1 MKKSKRYVRIC
12 AALLCAVLCLSVNV
26 APAMAAKVTQA
37 DIDALKGNAASL
49 DKKQKE
55 IQSKLNSLKNDKAA
69 AVQKKT
75 LLDDQIANTNAKIS
89 NTEAQIS
96 DYNALISQ
104 AETELADA
112 QQREE
117 AQYELFCKRVREME
131 ERGTISYWSVLFK
144 ANSFS
149 DLLGSL
155 DFINEVMDYDR
166 RVIQD
171 LQTLQAE
178 IAEKKAGLE
187 ANKAALEAAKAELET
202 QKKQL
207 SAQRDEANKLVKE
220 IDDNAAEY
228 QATLKETVDPALLQ
242 QALDAARPLAE
253 YYFCHV
259 VWEKREARLEPN
271 TAPCRVRQGSTQP
284 KIPEETNDYLFSLGY
299 EGNTVYLDWFHF
311 LADGRGGSPFF
322 TLLLKLYCN
331 LRSNAGFVCEALASD
346 PPYDVE
352 QLLARYPESQVANNM
367 QKDVLQ
373 IHEGTPHFQRL
384 RLDRQSLVDLAQK
397 EGVKPFSALMGLTC
411 QAAQRYLEK
420 NDLVYSYA
428 ADTRAALGVPHAL
441 YNCIASFQLPL
452 RLEPQARLQS
462 FAKQLDQEIRE
473 SLTPERRLF
482 RMAEQMGWVYQV
494 FRQKAALKIKKRVFQ
509 MGEYISGFPADFWV
523 SYIGS
528 PLLPHSP
535 ELEAYLTDF
544 QTWVL
549 PDGASLAMEV
559 TSLHGVLTCCIEN
572 KVDKPGYL
580 EALRNVMEQ
589 EGIRVL
595 EAVHIS

>member
-37 DIDALKGNAASL
+37 DIDALKGNATSL

-104 AETELADA
+104 AEIELADA

-187 ANKAALEAAKAELET
+187 ANKAALEAAKEL
-202 QKKQL
+202 QL
-207 SAQRDEANKLVKE
+207 
-220 IDDNAAEY
+220 
-228 QATLKETVDPALLQ
+228 AT
-242 QALDAARPLAE
+242 
-253 YYFCHV
+253 
-259 VWEKREARLEPN
+259 
-271 TAPCRVRQGSTQP
+271 
-284 KIPEETNDYLFSLGY
+284 I
-299 EGNTVYLDWFHF
+299 
-311 LADGRGGSPFF
+311 
-322 TLLLKLYCN
+322 
-331 LRSNAGFVCEALASD
+331 
-346 PPYDVE
+346 
-352 QLLARYPESQVANNM
+352 
-367 QKDVLQ
+367 
-373 IHEGTPHFQRL
+373 
-384 RLDRQSLVDLAQK
+384 
-397 EGVKPFSALMGLTC
+397 LTSG
-411 QAAQRYLEK
+411 QAA
-420 NDLVYSYA
+420 SA
-428 ADTRAALGVPHAL
+428 
-441 YNCIASFQLPL
+441 
-452 RLEPQARLQS
+452 PQ
-462 FAKQLDQEIRE
+462 
-473 SLTPERRLF
+473 
-482 RMAEQMGWVYQV
+482 
-494 FRQKAALKIKKRVFQ
+494 
-509 MGEYISGFPADFWV
+509 
-523 SYIGS
+523 
-528 PLLPHSP
+528 
-535 ELEAYLTDF
+535 
-544 QTWVL
+544 
-549 PDGASLAMEV
+549 GASLLHQLVQAAGNDIEILVGAGVGPANLPDLAAQTGARAFHLSGKKVLDSRMIFRREGVPMGLPGFSEFDIWQTDEATIREV
-559 TSLHGVLTCCIEN
+559 RTILDTI
-572 KVDKPGYL
+572 
-580 EALRNVMEQ
+580 A
-589 EGIRVL
+589 
-595 EAVHIS
+595 

>member
-187 ANKAALEAAKAELET
+187 ADGKYGDKTHAALMDAVA
-202 QKKQL
+202 
-207 SAQRDEANKLVKE
+207 
-220 IDDNAAEY
+220 DDDGQPDAPE
-228 QATLKETVDPALLQ
+228 QPA
-242 QALDAARPLAE
+242 
-253 YYFCHV
+253 
-259 VWEKREARLEPN
+259 
-271 TAPCRVRQGSTQP
+271 
-284 KIPEETNDYLFSLGY
+284 PEELAPVGTTVVIVSEGGKVNVRMGNGTQYSRISAVAPGTTFDY
-299 EGNTVYLDWFHF
+299 V
-311 LADGRGGSPFF
+311 
-322 TLLLKLYCN
+322 
-331 LRSNAGFVCEALASD
+331 AS
-346 PPYDVE
+346 
-352 QLLARYPESQVANNM
+352 AAN
-367 QKDVLQ
+367 
-373 IHEGTPHFQRL
+373 GW
-384 RLDRQSLVDLAQK
+384 
-397 EGVKPFSALMGLTC
+397 
-411 QAAQRYLEK
+411 
-420 NDLVYSYA
+420 
-428 ADTRAALGVPHAL
+428 HAVV
-441 YNCIASFQLPL
+441 IG
-452 RLEPQARLQS
+452 
-462 FAKQLDQEIRE
+462 AKV
-473 SLTPERRLF
+473 
-482 RMAEQMGWVYQV
+482 GWV
-494 FRQKAALKIKKRVFQ
+494 
-509 MGEYISGFPADFWV
+509 SGNYSKV
-523 SYIGS
+523 IG
-528 PLLPHSP
+528 
-535 ELEAYLTDF
+535 
-544 QTWVL
+544 
-549 PDGASLAMEV
+549 
-559 TSLHGVLTCCIEN
+559 
-572 KVDKPGYL
+572 
-580 EALRNVMEQ
+580 
-589 EGIRVL
+589 
-595 EAVHIS
+595 

>member
-1 MKKSKRYVRIC
+1 MKKNKRYVRIC

-187 ANKAALEAAKAELET
+187 ANKAALEAAKAEL
-202 QKKQL
+202 
-207 SAQRDEANKLVKE
+207 
-220 IDDNAAEY
+220 
-228 QATLKETVDPALLQ
+228 
-242 QALDAARPLAE
+242 
-253 YYFCHV
+253 
-259 VWEKREARLEPN
+259 
-271 TAPCRVRQGSTQP
+271 
-284 KIPEETNDYLFSLGY
+284 
-299 EGNTVYLDWFHF
+299 
-311 LADGRGGSPFF
+311 
-322 TLLLKLYCN
+322 
-331 LRSNAGFVCEALASD
+331 
-346 PPYDVE
+346 
-352 QLLARYPESQVANNM
+352 
-367 QKDVLQ
+367 
-373 IHEGTPHFQRL
+373 
-384 RLDRQSLVDLAQK
+384 
-397 EGVKPFSALMGLTC
+397 
-411 QAAQRYLEK
+411 
-420 NDLVYSYA
+420 
-428 ADTRAALGVPHAL
+428 
-441 YNCIASFQLPL
+441 
-452 RLEPQARLQS
+452 
-462 FAKQLDQEIRE
+462 
-473 SLTPERRLF
+473 
-482 RMAEQMGWVYQV
+482 
-494 FRQKAALKIKKRVFQ
+494 
-509 MGEYISGFPADFWV
+509 
-523 SYIGS
+523 
-528 PLLPHSP
+528 
-535 ELEAYLTDF
+535 
-544 QTWVL
+544 
-549 PDGASLAMEV
+549 
-559 TSLHGVLTCCIEN
+559 
-572 KVDKPGYL
+572 
-580 EALRNVMEQ
+580 
-589 EGIRVL
+589 L
-595 EAVHIS
+595 EAVERRIEQQVKQMQKKLEEQMAAEGKKYNTNPGGYIWPVDSRYITSTVGGRSSPGGVGSTNHKGTDIGRVGYTSPVYAAKAGTVIIAQRSSSYGNYVVISHGVGNTTLYAHMSSNKVSVGTYVKQGQTIGITGSTGHSTGPHLHFEVVENNVRINPLSHGAAPKKGYLTGYTLSGTSVGK

>member
-1 MKKSKRYVRIC
+1 MTKNKHFRSVF

-55 IQSKLNSLKNDKAA
+55 IQSKLNGLKDDKAA

-228 QATLKETVDPALLQ
+228 QATLKELEAEERRIEQQVKQMQKKLEEQMAAEGKKYNTNPGGYIWPVDSRYITSTVGGRNSPGG
-242 QALDAARPLAE
+242 
-253 YYFCHV
+253 V
-259 VWEKREARLEPN
+259 
-271 TAPCRVRQGSTQP
+271 GSTNHKGIDIAVP
-284 KIPEETNDYLFSLGY
+284 
-299 EGNTVYLDWFHF
+299 
-311 LADGRGGSPFF
+311 R
-322 TLLLKLYCN
+322 
-331 LRSNAGFVCEALASD
+331 
-346 PPYDVE
+346 
-352 QLLARYPESQVANNM
+352 
-367 QKDVLQ
+367 
-373 IHEGTPHFQRL
+373 GTPI
-384 RLDRQSLVDLAQK
+384 
-397 EGVKPFSALMGLTC
+397 
-411 QAAQRYLEK
+411 
-420 NDLVYSYA
+420 YA
-428 ADTRAALGVPHAL
+428 ADGGTVT
-441 YNCIASFQLPL
+441 YS
-452 RLEPQARLQS
+452 
-462 FAKQLDQEIRE
+462 
-473 SLTPERRLF
+473 
-482 RMAEQMGWVYQV
+482 GW
-494 FRQKAALKIKKRVFQ
+494 
-509 MGEYISGFPADFWV
+509 MSG
-523 SYIGS
+523 Y
-528 PLLPHSP
+528 
-535 ELEAYLTDF
+535 
-544 QTWVL
+544 
-549 PDGASLAMEV
+549 
-559 TSLHGVLTCCIEN
+559 
-572 KVDKPGYL
+572 GYL
-580 EALRNVMEQ
+580 VQIDHGNGYKTLYGHMCRYVVQAGQTVEKGQLIGYVGATGTATGNHCHFEMYYNNALISARNVFPD
-589 EGIRVL
+589 I
-595 EAVHIS
+595 

>member
-1 MKKSKRYVRIC
+1 MKKNERYVRIC

-104 AETELADA
+104 AEAELADA

-228 QATLKETVDPALLQ
+228 QATLKELEAEERRIEQQVKQMQKKLEEQMAAEGKKYNTNPGGYIWPVDSRYITSTVGGRNSPGG
-242 QALDAARPLAE
+242 
-253 YYFCHV
+253 V
-259 VWEKREARLEPN
+259 
-271 TAPCRVRQGSTQP
+271 GSTNHKGIDIAVP
-284 KIPEETNDYLFSLGY
+284 
-299 EGNTVYLDWFHF
+299 
-311 LADGRGGSPFF
+311 R
-322 TLLLKLYCN
+322 
-331 LRSNAGFVCEALASD
+331 
-346 PPYDVE
+346 
-352 QLLARYPESQVANNM
+352 
-367 QKDVLQ
+367 
-373 IHEGTPHFQRL
+373 GTPI
-384 RLDRQSLVDLAQK
+384 
-397 EGVKPFSALMGLTC
+397 
-411 QAAQRYLEK
+411 
-420 NDLVYSYA
+420 YA
-428 ADTRAALGVPHAL
+428 ADGGTVT
-441 YNCIASFQLPL
+441 YS
-452 RLEPQARLQS
+452 
-462 FAKQLDQEIRE
+462 
-473 SLTPERRLF
+473 
-482 RMAEQMGWVYQV
+482 GW
-494 FRQKAALKIKKRVFQ
+494 
-509 MGEYISGFPADFWV
+509 MSG
-523 SYIGS
+523 Y
-528 PLLPHSP
+528 
-535 ELEAYLTDF
+535 
-544 QTWVL
+544 
-549 PDGASLAMEV
+549 
-559 TSLHGVLTCCIEN
+559 
-572 KVDKPGYL
+572 GYL
-580 EALRNVMEQ
+580 VQISHGNGYVTYYGHNSSLLVSVGEH
-589 EGIRVL
+589 
-595 EAVHIS
+595 VHKGQQVARMGSTGVSSGNHCDFRIQLNGTFLNPLNYL

>member
-1 MKKSKRYVRIC
+1 MKKNKRYVRIC

-187 ANKAALEAAKAELET
+187 ANKAALEAAKKGEAGDLTPRQKHTRECYVVLEEGADPEAVAQAIIT
-202 QKKQL
+202 MPHYFDEYDTSVTFITEEEMLARHGAMPHAGEVLRHGITGADGKQTAFVGFEVAMDSNPQFTGSILLAFARGVYRFYREGRTGCFTAFDMPL
-207 SAQRDEANKLVKE
+207 SALSPMSREKL
-220 IDDNAAEY
+220 
-228 QATLKETVDPALLQ
+228 L
-242 QALDAARPLAE
+242 
-253 YYFCHV
+253 
-259 VWEKREARLEPN
+259 
-271 TAPCRVRQGSTQP
+271 STM
-284 KIPEETNDYLFSLGY
+284 L
-299 EGNTVYLDWFHF
+299 
-311 LADGRGGSPFF
+311 
-322 TLLLKLYCN
+322 
-331 LRSNAGFVCEALASD
+331 
-346 PPYDVE
+346 
-352 QLLARYPESQVANNM
+352 
-367 QKDVLQ
+367 
-373 IHEGTPHFQRL
+373 
-384 RLDRQSLVDLAQK
+384 
-397 EGVKPFSALMGLTC
+397 
-411 QAAQRYLEK
+411 
-420 NDLVYSYA
+420 
-428 ADTRAALGVPHAL
+428 
-441 YNCIASFQLPL
+441 
-452 RLEPQARLQS
+452 
-462 FAKQLDQEIRE
+462 
-473 SLTPERRLF
+473 
-482 RMAEQMGWVYQV
+482 
-494 FRQKAALKIKKRVFQ
+494 
-509 MGEYISGFPADFWV
+509 
-523 SYIGS
+523 
-528 PLLPHSP
+528 
-535 ELEAYLTDF
+535 
-544 QTWVL
+544 
-549 PDGASLAMEV
+549 
-559 TSLHGVLTCCIEN
+559 
-572 KVDKPGYL
+572 
-580 EALRNVMEQ
+580 
-589 EGIRVL
+589 
-595 EAVHIS
+595 

>member
-144 ANSFS
+144 ASSFS

-228 QATLKETVDPALLQ
+228 QATLKELEAEERRIEQ
-242 QALDAARPLAE
+242 QVKQMQKKLEEQMAAE
-253 YYFCHV
+253 GKKY
-259 VWEKREARLEPN
+259 N
-271 TAPCRVRQGSTQP
+271 TNPGGYICRVGYTSPVYAAKAGTVIIAQRSSSYGNYVVISHGVGNTTLYAHMSSIKVSVGTYVKQGQTIGITGSTGHSTGPHLHFEVVENNVRINPLSHGAAP
-284 KIPEETNDYLFSLGY
+284 KKG
-299 EGNTVYLDWFHF
+299 
-311 LADGRGGSPFF
+311 
-322 TLLLKLYCN
+322 
-331 LRSNAGFVCEALASD
+331 
-346 PPYDVE
+346 
-352 QLLARYPESQVANNM
+352 
-367 QKDVLQ
+367 
-373 IHEGTPHFQRL
+373 
-384 RLDRQSLVDLAQK
+384 
-397 EGVKPFSALMGLTC
+397 
-411 QAAQRYLEK
+411 
-420 NDLVYSYA
+420 
-428 ADTRAALGVPHAL
+428 
-441 YNCIASFQLPL
+441 
-452 RLEPQARLQS
+452 
-462 FAKQLDQEIRE
+462 
-473 SLTPERRLF
+473 
-482 RMAEQMGWVYQV
+482 
-494 FRQKAALKIKKRVFQ
+494 
-509 MGEYISGFPADFWV
+509 
-523 SYIGS
+523 
-528 PLLPHSP
+528 
-535 ELEAYLTDF
+535 YLTGY
-544 QTWVL
+544 TL
-549 PDGASLAMEV
+549 SG
-559 TSLHGVLTCCIEN
+559 TSVG
-572 KVDKPGYL
+572 K
-580 EALRNVMEQ
+580 
-589 EGIRVL
+589 
-595 EAVHIS
+595 

>member
-1 MKKSKRYVRIC
+1 MC
-12 AALLCAVLCLSVNV
+12 
-26 APAMAAKVTQA
+26 
-37 DIDALKGNAASL
+37 
-49 DKKQKE
+49 
-55 IQSKLNSLKNDKAA
+55 
-69 AVQKKT
+69 
-75 LLDDQIANTNAKIS
+75 
-89 NTEAQIS
+89 
-96 DYNALISQ
+96 
-104 AETELADA
+104 
-112 QQREE
+112 
-117 AQYELFCKRVREME
+117 
-131 ERGTISYWSVLFK
+131 
-144 ANSFS
+144 
-149 DLLGSL
+149 
-155 DFINEVMDYDR
+155 
-166 RVIQD
+166 
-171 LQTLQAE
+171 
-178 IAEKKAGLE
+178 
-187 ANKAALEAAKAELET
+187 
-202 QKKQL
+202 
-207 SAQRDEANKLVKE
+207 
-220 IDDNAAEY
+220 
-228 QATLKETVDPALLQ
+228 
-242 QALDAARPLAE
+242 
-253 YYFCHV
+253 
-259 VWEKREARLEPN
+259 
-271 TAPCRVRQGSTQP
+271 QP
-284 KIPEETNDYLFSLGY
+284 
-299 EGNTVYLDWFHF
+299 
-311 LADGRGGSPFF
+311 
-322 TLLLKLYCN
+322 
-331 LRSNAGFVCEALASD
+331 LASD

-352 QLLARYPESQVANNM
+352 QLLACYPESQVANNM

-441 YNCIASFQLPL
+441 YNCIASFQLSL
-452 RLEPQARLQS
+452 RLEPQARLHS
-462 FAKQLDQEIRE
+462 FAKRLDHEIRE

-580 EALRNVMEQ
+580 EALRDVMEQ